1 MRTTLKEDY
10 CIILLLISLIKQIQN
25 TDKADICEQGVRI
38 QEFEFA

>member
-1 MRTTLKEDY
+1 MRTTLKNED
-10 CIILLLISLIKQIQN
+10 CIILLLINIIEQVHN